1 MQAVLTE
8 TEVSQVPPPFDP
20 DEHRRL
26 AFERIE
32 NARSSWHHL
41 RAVVVAGVGFF
52 TDAYDI
58 FAINLCVSM
67 LGVVYWQDAKHS
79 PGKLPTNSDTALKVS
94 TSGGTVIGQLLFGYL
109 ADRYGRKRMYGIELM
124 IITFATLAQSLSAAS
139 PAVSITGVLI
149 FWRVIMVIGIGG
161 DYPLS
166 SIITSEFANT
176 KWRGAMMGSVFA
188 MQGIGQFAAAIIAL
202 IVTAGFQKSLESAKD
217 VAHCTGVCLLA
228 VDKMW
233 RTIIGMGAVPGLIA
247 LYFRLTIPE
256 SPRYTLE
263 VSRDPVKAEA
273 DIQAYIKGFREGNP
287 DEMQRIQ
294 VQRNDC
300 IEAITKAS
308 WKDFA
313 LHYWNWK
320 NGRTL
325 LGTAGS
331 WFFLDVAFYGLGLNN
346 SIILGAIGWT
356 GGKNVYQIFYRNA
369 VGNLILI
376 CAGAIPGYWVTVA
389 TVDTIGRKPIQI
401 GGFTILTILFIA
413 IGFGFKKLQHS
424 HNGLLGL
431 YVIAQF
437 FFNFGPNATTFIVPG
452 ECFPTRYR
460 STSHGISAAAGKVGA
475 IIAQCV
481 FGPLVHRGAKKDSS
495 DSPWLNHVMQIFAL
509 FMFCGIFTSLLI
521 PETKRKTL
529 EELSG
534 KVHPLS
540 RPQVA
545 SVQDGARNEDAEK
558 GNVNVNLN
566 LNTVEGIRTQN
577 GDENVLTRV
586 EAA

>member
-1 MQAVLTE
+1 MQSVPSE
-8 TEVSQVPPPFDP
+8 TELSASFDP

-32 NARSSWHHL
+32 NARSGWHHL

-67 LGVVYWQDAKHS
+67 LGVVYWQDAKHN

-109 ADRYGRKRMYGIELM
+109 ADRYGRKRMYGIEL
-124 IITFATLAQSLSAAS
+124 IIIIFATLAQSLSAAS

-149 FWRVIMVIGIGG
+149 FWRVVMGIGIGG

-166 SIITSEFANT
+166 SIITSEFANA

-217 VAHCTGVCLLA
+217 VAHCSGVCLLA

-273 DIQAYIKGFREGNP
+273 DIQAYIKGFREGSP

-294 VQRNDC
+294 VQRNDR

-313 LHYWNWK
+313 HHYWNWK

-356 GGKNVYQIFYRNA
+356 GGENVYQIFYRNA

-401 GGFTILTILFIA
+401 GGFSILTILFIA
-413 IGFGFKKLQHS
+413 IGFGFNKLKHS
-424 HNGLLGL
+424 HNGLLAL

-460 STSHGISAAAGKVGA
+460 STSHGFSAAAGKVGA

-509 FMFCGIFTSLLI
+509 FMFCGIFTSFLI

-534 KVHPLS
+534 EIRPLS
-540 RPQVA
+540 RPQLA
-545 SVQDGARNEDAEK
+545 GVQDGARNEDAEK
-558 GNVNVNLN
+558 GNVNVNAPN
-566 LNTVEGIRTQN
+566 LNTLD
-577 GDENVLTRV
+577 GDGNRNENWNELV
-586 EAA
+586 